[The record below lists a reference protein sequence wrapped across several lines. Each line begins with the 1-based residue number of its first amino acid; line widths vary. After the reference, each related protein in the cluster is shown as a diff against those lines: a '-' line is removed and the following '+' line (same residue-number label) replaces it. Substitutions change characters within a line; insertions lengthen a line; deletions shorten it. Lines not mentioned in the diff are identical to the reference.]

1 MITYP
6 YIHLRIQSSY
16 SLAEGAIKIK
26 KIVQLARKNNM
37 PSIALTDNNN
47 LFGALEFSLECVKNG
62 IQPIIG
68 ISLNLLDIS
77 GNDHSPQINL
87 LVKNEEGYKNLL
99 YLSSISHTKQNNIVG
114 IKIED
119 LKNRS
124 NGLICFIGGKLNP
137 LFFNGSAY

>member
-1 MITYP
+1 MTPYP
-6 YIHLRIQSSY
+6 YIHLRVQSSY

-26 KIVQLARKNNM
+26 KIVELAKKNNM

-68 ISLNLLDIS
+68 SSLNLLDVQENHNS
-77 GNDHSPQINL
+77 SQINL
-87 LVKNEEGYKNLL
+87 LVRNKEGYKNLL

-114 IKIED
+114 IRIED
-119 LKNRS
+119 LRNHTNR
-124 NGLICFIGGKLNP
+124 LI
-137 LFFNGSAY
+137 